1 VYTAPII
8 LPLDSN
14 GSIYALLDEQGRTIG
29 TGSRSVC
36 EVLLYMITKAGS
48 EKPERNEPLETT
60 ARPNL
65 RSAIPI

>member
-1 VYTAPII
+1 MYTTPII
-8 LPLDSN
+8 LPLDAN
-14 GSIYALLDEQGRTIG
+14 GSIYALLDEQGCTIG

-48 EKPERNEPLETT
+48 RSPDRNKPAESM